1 MADSRIYMVAGLGN
15 PGSKYAQTRHNIGFF
30 VVDSLLRHYR
40 LSPEKSRFD
49 ADYSK
54 GVINGLNVVLVKPQ
68 AYMNRSGPPVQKLA
82 SYFKIQVS
90 DIIVVHDDLDLDFG
104 RLRIAEN
111 RGHGGHNG
119 IRSIV
124 ETLGTKAF
132 VRIKVG
138 IGRPQGQRDVTGH
151 VLGRF
156 SAEENGM
163 LDTVVSRSAEACVA
177 VMEHGVAAAMN
188 TCNTRG

>member
-15 PGSKYAQTRHNIGFF
+15 PGSKYAQTRHNIGFS
-30 VVDSLLRHYR
+30 VVDSLLRRYR
-40 LSPEKSRFD
+40 LPPEKSRFD

-104 RLRIAEN
+104 RLRIAAN

-124 ETLGTKAF
+124 ESLGTKSF
-132 VRIKVG
+132 VRVRVG
-138 IGRPQGQRDVTGH
+138 VGRPQGQRDVTGH

-156 SAEENGM
+156 SSEEEGA
-163 LDTVVSRSAEACVA
+163 LDTLVERSADACVA
-177 VMEHGVAAAMN
+177 VMEQGMSAAMN
-188 TCNTRG
+188 ACNSKA

>member
-1 MADSRIYMVAGLGN
+1 M
-15 PGSKYAQTRHNIGFF
+15 
-30 VVDSLLRHYR
+30 
-40 LSPEKSRFD
+40 
-49 ADYSK
+49 
-54 GVINGLNVVLVKPQ
+54 KPQ

-156 SAEENGM
+156 STEENGM
-163 LDTVVSRSAEACVA
+163 LDTVLSRSAEACVA
-177 VMEHGVAAAMN
+177 VMEQGVTSAMN

>member
-15 PGSKYAQTRHNIGFF
+15 PGSKYAQTRHNIGFS
-30 VVDSLLRHYR
+30 VVDSLLKHYCFP
-40 LSPEKSRFD
+40 PEKSRFD

-54 GVINGLNVVLVKPQ
+54 GVIDGLNVVLMKPQ

-104 RLRIAEN
+104 RLRIAGN

-119 IRSIV
+119 IRSII

-132 VRIKVG
+132 VRIRVG
-138 IGRPQGQRDVTGH
+138 VGRPQGQRDVTGH

-156 SAEENGM
+156 SSEENGM
-163 LDTVVSRSAEACVA
+163 LDTVVSRSADACVA
-177 VMEHGVAAAMN
+177 VMEQGATAAMN
-188 TCNTRG
+188 AYNTRG